1 MSMASVDQ
9 IKVVARYS
17 DGRVLKGTTTN
28 FSTERQ
34 SFALQRTEAEGSL
47 ETVLLA
53 DLKALFFVRDFDGD
67 PRRQDRQDFDNQ
79 PLGRA
84 VAVTFFDG
92 EILVGASWTHEAA
105 RDGFFLFPADPQS
118 NNLRVYVVAGS
129 VASVEK
135 LTPGRSPSFPAP
147 A

>member
-1 MSMASVDQ
+1 MASVDLV
-9 IKVVARYS
+9 KVVARYS

-28 FSTERQ
+28 FSAERQ
-34 SFALQRTEAEGSL
+34 SFALRRSEGADGPV
-47 ETVLLA
+47 ETVRLA
-53 DLKALFFVRDFDGD
+53 DLKALFFVRDFEGD
-67 PRRQDRQDFDNQ
+67 SRRQDRQDFDNQ

-92 EILVGASWTHEAA
+92 EVLVGASWTHEAA
-105 RDGFFLFPADPQS
+105 RDGFFLFPADPHS
-118 NNLRVYVVAGS
+118 NNLRVYVIAGS

-135 LTPGRSPSFPAP
+135 LAPGSSPSVSAP

>member
-47 ETVLLA
+47 ETVRLA

-84 VAVTFFDG
+84 ALIGSRRHISGVHQHAR
-92 EILVGASWTHEAA
+92 IHERHWAKQRHGCVVDRRIKRA
-105 RDGFFLFPADPQS
+105 RH
-118 NNLRVYVVAGS
+118 R
-129 VASVEK
+129 
-135 LTPGRSPSFPAP
+135 
-147 A
+147 